1 VLPRITTLHQ
11 DDTHRLIPT
20 RYLPGDVSVLSRLA
34 GSPRDLDDL
43 AELEGATNDRLIGEA
58 NRLPGISVHEL
69 LFGVPNFHIVNASF
83 THAAP
88 LGSRFNASDRGAW
101 YAAFALETA
110 HIEVGYHF
118 GEELRE
124 IPSWKEAESRTYRD
138 YLADFRAD
146 FHDLRGDR
154 SNAAAL
160 DPGSYGASQAL
171 ARTLLNTGS
180 AGVVYPSVRQ
190 AGGTCIAC
198 FRPALVTNVR
208 EAALVTIRYADRS
221 LTPSVTVDPS

>member
-1 VLPRITTLHQ
+1 MLPATTTLHH

-34 GSPRDLDDL
+34 ASRRDLDDL
-43 AELEGATNDRLIGEA
+43 AELEGATNDRLIGEV

-69 LFGVPNFHIVNASF
+69 VFGVPNFHIVNASF

-88 LGSRFNASDRGAW
+88 SGSRFNSSDRGAW

-110 HIEVGYHF
+110 HTEVGYHF

-124 IPSWKEAESRTYRD
+124 IPSWKEPESRTYRD

-146 FHDLRGDR
+146 FHDLRGDSGER
-154 SNAAAL
+154 SFSR
-160 DPGSYGASQAL
+160 SYELCCVAGAGTHASQPRIGGSGVSECE
-171 ARTLLNTGS
+171 ARRGDLCCVFPSGS
-180 AGVVYPSVRQ
+180 RNECARGRAGR
-190 AGGTCIAC
+190 
-198 FRPALVTNVR
+198 
-208 EAALVTIRYADRS
+208 D
-221 LTPSVTVDPS
+221 

>member
-1 VLPRITTLHQ
+1 MLPATTTLHH

-34 GSPRDLDDL
+34 GSRCDLDDL

-69 LFGVPNFHIVNASF
+69 VFGVPNFHIVNASF

-88 LGSRFNASDRGAW
+88 SGSRFNSPDRGAW
-101 YAAFALETA
+101 YAAFAFDTA
-110 HIEVGYHF
+110 YTEVGYHF

-124 IPSWKEAESRTYRD
+124 IPSWKEPESRTYRD

-146 FHDLRGDR
+146 FHDLRGD
-154 SNAAAL
+154 SENAGCL
-160 DPGSYGASQAL
+160 DPTSYVASQAL
-171 ARTLLNTGS
+171 ARTLLNQGS
-180 AGVVYPSVRQ
+180 AGVAYPSVRH
-190 AGGTCIAC
+190 AGGTCVAC

-208 EAALVTIRYADRS
+208 EAALVEIKFA
-221 LTPSVTVDPS
+221 DPSSAPAVVITT

>member
-1 VLPRITTLHQ
+1 MLPASTTLHH

-34 GSPRDLDDL
+34 GSRRDLDDL

-69 LFGVPNFHIVNASF
+69 VFGVPNFHIVNASF

-88 LGSRFNASDRGAW
+88 SGSRFNSPDRGAW

-110 HIEVGYHF
+110 HTEVAYHF

-124 IPSWKEAESRTYRD
+124 IPSWKEPESRTYRD

-146 FHDLRGDR
+146 FHDLRGD
-154 SNAAAL
+154 SENAGCL
-160 DPGSYGASQAL
+160 DPTSYVASQAL
-171 ARTLLNTGS
+171 ARTLLNQGS
-180 AGVVYPSVRQ
+180 AGVVYPSVRH
-190 AGGTCIAC
+190 AGGTCVAC

-208 EAALVTIRYADRS
+208 EAELVEIKFA
-221 LTPSVTVDPS
+221 DPSSAPTVVITT